1 MIDSLSLTSLN
12 KIFINVTKDKIM
24 ISTKKP
30 KPKLKQKQTRKSY
43 IPLVI
48 FILIVGIFFAGF
60 LTFGKGYFNSKLSEA
75 ESKHYSKTYAAGD
88 IVEKK
93 PIKVLNYSDA
103 SEENNNKDDYDRSI
117 PQVNWRSVGHKIKV
131 STNSKGQKING
142 WRTRS
147 SPYIPRM
154 TYISKPFIIPKPENT
169 RNRPMSIQLCW
180 KAKSYNTSVAMTL
193 YRSSSSIWHSA
204 SKYGV
209 AQEIY
214 SHGTRDSDKS
224 ARRIG
229 CYGIKEYIFD
239 TDDYGDPVNRQV
251 KARIYVAVMGEP
263 IDIVAIRVKSIPY
276 PDYNQATM
284 RSDFNTGKYFSDVS
298 GQTK

>member
-1 MIDSLSLTSLN
+1 
-12 KIFINVTKDKIM
+12 M

-30 KPKLKQKQTRKSY
+30 KPKTSLKQKQSRKSY

-48 FILIVGIFFAGF
+48 FILIAGLFFAGLF
-60 LTFGKGYFNSKLSEA
+60 TFGKGYFNSKYSEA

-88 IVEKK
+88 MVETK
-93 PIKVLNYSDA
+93 PVKVLNYTDA
-103 SEENNNKDDYDRSI
+103 QEEYNNKDDYDRSI
-117 PQVNWRSVGHKIKV
+117 PQVNWKSFGHKIKV

-147 SPYIPRM
+147 SPHLSRM

-180 KAKSYNTSVAMTL
+180 KAKSYNSTVAMTL

-204 SKYGV
+204 STYGV
-209 AQEIY
+209 SQEIY
-214 SHGTRDSDKS
+214 SHVTRDTDKS
-224 ARRIG
+224 ARRLG
-229 CYGIKEYIFD
+229 CYGIKEYIYD
-239 TDDYGDPVNRQV
+239 NDDFGDPVNRQV

-276 PDYNQATM
+276 PDSDQANM
-284 RSDFNTGKYFSDVS
+284 RSDFNTGKYFGFGGS
-298 GQTK
+298 THK